1 MDQQFYIDAMRA
13 KGVAD
18 ATDLQQRSA
27 EMNGT
32 ALYAEEEKIPSF
44 GAACAKMNMLERPV
58 GFVCK
63 SSAGRVVKLLQVYD
77 STIYPQEPEEL
88 PAQWGFKWS
97 TDPSKALPFIALST
111 SPYSKGDCCTEG
123 GKTWRS
129 KIDNN
134 VHSPSDYPQGWQ
146 DVATDGGGGTV
157 DPEPQPEP
165 TEPTGPEQPQPE
177 PPTEPTE
184 PEPER
189 PTEPEQPEKPPEFVQ
204 PTGGHDAYKIGD
216 RVTYKGKVYES
227 TINGNVWTPDA
238 YPQGWREIV

>member
-1 MDQQFYIDAMRA
+1 MNQELYINAVYQ

-18 ATDLQQRSA
+18 AKDLQTRSA
-27 EMNGT
+27 SMSGT
-32 ALYAEEEKIPSF
+32 ALYSEADKIPSF
-44 GAACAKMNMLERPV
+44 AAAVAKTNMLERPV

-129 KIDNN
+129 KINNN
-134 VHSPSDYPQGWQ
+134 VHAPSAYPQGWQ
-146 DVATDGGGGTV
+146 DVATEEGGGTV
-157 DPEPQPEP
+157 DPEPE
-165 TEPTGPEQPQPE
+165 PQPE
-177 PPTEPTE
+177 P
-184 PEPER
+184 
-189 PTEPEQPEKPPEFVQ
+189 EQPSEQPPEWKQ

-216 RVTYKGKVYES
+216 RVTYNGKVYES
-227 TINGNVWTPDA
+227 VIDANVWAPDA
-238 YPQGWREIV
+238 YPQGWKVVG